1 MCTFHVQA
9 TGALSMAQE
18 WIPPR
23 KTPTIRLKL
32 LHPINLLY
40 VCDGGKAHAV
50 GPLNLRS
57 HFSCGF
63 SIKLPHVVIKFG
75 N

>member
-1 MCTFHVQA
+1 MCTFHGQA
-9 TGALSMAQE
+9 TGALSTAQE
-18 WIPPR
+18 WILPR

-40 VCDGGKAHAV
+40 VCDGGKVHAV

-57 HFSCGF
+57 HFSSPF
-63 SIKLPHVVIKFG
+63 STKLPRIVIKFG